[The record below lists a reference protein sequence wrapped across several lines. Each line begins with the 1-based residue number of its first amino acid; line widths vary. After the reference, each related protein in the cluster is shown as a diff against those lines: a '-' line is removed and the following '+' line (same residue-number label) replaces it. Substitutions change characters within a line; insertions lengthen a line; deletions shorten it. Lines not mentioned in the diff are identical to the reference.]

1 MSHKAFH
8 QREIEHLQ
16 EQNAR
21 IVAQVEQAEVDR
33 DRAHQQIQAC
43 EERDAEIQNE
53 LQAVRNKMQA
63 LAGRLQSDKA
73 EVAAK
78 DEHVKVLGEQNNQM
92 LSLLEAEENKAKE
105 NAEKIQALEARN
117 KKLQGIAEEFD
128 AAKAE
133 LEAQVAESKARCADI
148 SANVRNQRGVNENLR
163 TNIQN
168 TEAKTRVD
176 IEALGQALKVVDQ
189 KNLEYMQR
197 VNTQEAKEKQLE
209 AETTTLKEEVEQVR
223 ADIDALRKQLE
234 GDEEGRSSF
243 ERQRSQIEVQ
253 IEALEVQADTL
264 KKALSTAERANDQ
277 LQEENK
283 TSADRCRETAD
294 KVYALMDSLRLNQVE
309 LKKVEAEN
317 GNRDKK
323 ILSLERQTQN
333 LQAKISME
341 CDAKVLAE
349 QERKEAEQ
357 EAIVLKKKNKKV
369 EETVTAAQQ
378 AQEKAEREIQDMNE
392 RVSGLQTQNTYLASR
407 IDSQEEEKSTL
418 KVEIK
423 KASDRS
429 GQLVTENS
437 ALRDEIDRLEED
449 VATAQ
454 NDLKSYRQELEYIK
468 REDVLDDA
476 GRQRPILIQSNDSDL
491 VEKLQVNEFLYEAQ
505 QARNPMPPLIEKIA
519 QLLAMLH
526 EGQGCADQYL
536 GDLSKSNGLVSALRQ
551 RNMALFSRTQMFES
565 FKTRA
570 LLRYVMNLIEGE
582 QTTDLH
588 LDGLSFGIREI
599 NELLQL
605 LPRYDALEKIF
616 VISLIDNGL
625 DEDSVNLILQMVYA
639 LPYLRRLDLK
649 RNCISQEGIK
659 RIEDQLRMMEGITSV
674 IKTADG
680 VLNVHSGNQ
689 LRLAI
694 DVSEQIP
701 KEKMAK
707 EVDFSVQ
714 SELSHQDADPFLT
727 TNAGAGA
734 SQTSWV
740 KGHQAGA
747 TMQRPPQQA
756 VPDPSSVELAKPAA
770 APAVPVPAG
779 GAAPPVGLGG
789 PGNVAALTR
798 RPGDK
803 KGVAAGKQP
812 PDPKKRQAKRAKA
825 GPPPMLDYEPL
836 GQKDRFSAG
845 GPRPSSGSRRSTA
858 SLRSGSTDWDLGAQS
873 PYPPSANTRSS
884 SIDRLSGS
892 QSMPQLQKSMP
903 GSGLPKQRMPPPP
916 GMPRRPGQVGGA
928 RPPR

>member
-1 MSHKAFH
+1 M
-8 QREIEHLQ
+8 
-16 EQNAR
+16 
-21 IVAQVEQAEVDR
+21 
-33 DRAHQQIQAC
+33 
-43 EERDAEIQNE
+43 
-53 LQAVRNKMQA
+53 
-63 LAGRLQSDKA
+63 
-73 EVAAK
+73 
-78 DEHVKVLGEQNNQM
+78 
-92 LSLLEAEENKAKE
+92 
-105 NAEKIQALEARN
+105 
-117 KKLQGIAEEFD
+117 
-128 AAKAE
+128 
-133 LEAQVAESKARCADI
+133 
-148 SANVRNQRGVNENLR
+148 
-163 TNIQN
+163 
-168 TEAKTRVD
+168 
-176 IEALGQALKVVDQ
+176 
-189 KNLEYMQR
+189 
-197 VNTQEAKEKQLE
+197 
-209 AETTTLKEEVEQVR
+209 
-223 ADIDALRKQLE
+223 
-234 GDEEGRSSF
+234 
-243 ERQRSQIEVQ
+243 
-253 IEALEVQADTL
+253 
-264 KKALSTAERANDQ
+264 
-277 LQEENK
+277 NK
-283 TSADRCRETAD
+283 TAADRCRETAD

-309 LKKVEAEN
+309 LKKQEAEN
-317 GNRDKK
+317 STRDKK

-392 RVSGLQTQNTYLASR
+392 RVSGLQTNNTYLASR
-407 IDSQEEEKSTL
+407 IDSQEEEKSSL

-526 EGQGCADQYL
+526 EGQSCADQYL

-625 DEDSVNLILQMVYA
+625 DEDSVNLLLQMVYA

-659 RIEDQLRMMEGITSV
+659 RIEDQLRLMEGVTSI
-674 IKTADG
+674 IKTTDG

-701 KEKMAK
+701 KEKVAK

-714 SELSHQDADPFLT
+714 SELSHQDADPFLS
-727 TNAGAGA
+727 TNAGAGTSGA
-734 SQTSWV
+734 SWA

-747 TMQRPPQQA
+747 ALQRPPQQA
-756 VPDPSSVELAKPAA
+756 VPDPSSVELSRPEG
-770 APAVPVPAG
+770 APSVPVTVPAG

-803 KGVAAGKQP
+803 KGVAGKQQP

-836 GQKDRFSAG
+836 GQKDKFSAS

-873 PYPPSANTRSS
+873 QYASTATDRTLPRSS
-884 SIDRLSGS
+884 SIERSLSMQGS
-892 QSMPQLQKSMP
+892 QSMPQLQKGIP
-903 GSGLPKQRMPPPP
+903 GLPHKQRMPPPP
-916 GMPRRPGQVGGA
+916 GMPRRPGQVGGV